1 MCFVELTTPGSGK
14 KIHVNLDTVKE
25 MRLDERSGKYTLL
38 FFEANNNIIVRE
50 SIDTILELGAAVL
63 AGQRALEVA

>member
-1 MCFVELTTPGSGK
+1 MCFVQLTTPGSGK
-14 KIHVNLDTVKE
+14 KIHVNLDQVNE
-25 MRLDERSGKYTLL
+25 MRVDMRTEKNTML
-38 FFEANNNIIVRE
+38 FFGAGEHIIVRE